1 MKELIRQ
8 DNVSTDHFVDI
19 NEMVLGGIQQ
29 IANEHHIDLYLDVR
43 GESNSGFCSRA
54 NNECKAEIY
63 ISLCDSVEI
72 QKAIFFHE
80 LGHILQKLDNYSF
93 PHQFHYELDAWLTGL
108 KIGYDYGYFIDPNI
122 FFEILVP
129 NLKSYQTHGI
139 NYKLINEEK

>member
-8 DNVSTDHFVDI
+8 DDVSADHFVDI
-19 NEMVLGGIQQ
+19 NEMVLGDIQQ
-29 IANEHHIDLYLDVR
+29 IANEHHIDLYLNVQ

-54 NNECKAEIY
+54 NNESKAEIY
-63 ISLCDSVEI
+63 ISWCDSVEI

-93 PHQFHYELDAWLTGL
+93 PHQFNYELDAWLTGL
-108 KIGYDYGYFIDPNI
+108 KIGYGYGYFIDPNI

>member
-19 NEMVLGGIQQ
+19 NEMVLGDIQQ
-29 IANEHHIDLYLDVR
+29 IANEHHIDLYLDVQ

-63 ISLCDSVEI
+63 ISRCDSVEI

-108 KIGYDYGYFIDPNI
+108 KIGYGYGYFIDPNI

-129 NLKSYQTHGI
+129 NLKSYQTNGI